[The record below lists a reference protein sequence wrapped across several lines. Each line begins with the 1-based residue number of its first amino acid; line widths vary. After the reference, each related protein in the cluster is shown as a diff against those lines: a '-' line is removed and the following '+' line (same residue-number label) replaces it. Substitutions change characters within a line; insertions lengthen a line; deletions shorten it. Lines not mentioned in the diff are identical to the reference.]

1 MAIAHEH
8 QHASTLTWGLFLVL
22 ALIAVFI
29 AAGFSFAPLALVGVI
44 VAFLLA
50 FRYTYLS
57 LYAGIALTPFL
68 GFTLSIPTGNLL
80 FGERAFGGSIDISVG
95 EAVLFVVLAAWAVKL
110 FIFWY
115 RRKDEQ
121 WRPRLPLIHSYAA
134 LVLAHLA
141 SAFSPLLPDPLVVA
155 KFAFRPVLYCYLA
168 FIALPVNLL
177 KSRKRLVT
185 ALAIVAGVGTFAAAT
200 GFVSIF
206 TSGGSLGFPV
216 SPAHP
221 ITLFGVS
228 ALGVNHNELA
238 ELLVFTALASLALAE
253 LVREERTRAVLRVA
267 AVFQFGIGLFTFTRT
282 AWIVYALE
290 AAALFATIW
299 REDAKRHARS
309 LAIAALFLLPLATAM
324 VAYSFSETAASSSS
338 TRLMLSEIA
347 WNLFQSSP
355 WLGAGAGSFLDR
367 VGSTRI
373 FLQEYG
379 APLDSHGILQ
389 KIGAETGVLGLL
401 ALGAVALHFAALA
414 RRGFCSISSVSA
426 QRAFVLLA
434 AGAAGAMCYQIFN
447 TAYWTGDMWLPIGL
461 ALAAANVLKEAPRD
475 TISA

>member
-8 QHASTLTWGLFLVL
+8 QHASTLTWGLFLIL
-22 ALIAVFI
+22 ALLAVFI
-29 AAGFSFAPLALVGVI
+29 AAGFSVAPLALIGVI
-44 VAFLLA
+44 VAFLFA
-50 FRYTYLS
+50 FRYTYLAF
-57 LYAGIALTPFL
+57 YVGIGLTPFL
-68 GFTLSIPTGNLL
+68 GFTLSIPAGHLL
-80 FGERAFGGSIDISVG
+80 FGERAFGGSIDMSVA

-110 FIFWY
+110 FLFWF
-115 RRKDEQ
+115 RRRDDQ
-121 WRPRLPLIHSYAA
+121 WRPRLPLIASYAA

-155 KFAFRPVLYCYLA
+155 KFAFRPVLFNYLA

-177 KSRKRLVT
+177 KSRRRLVS
-185 ALAIVAGVGTFAAAT
+185 AIGIIAGVGTLAAAT

-206 TSGGSLGFPV
+206 TANGGGFSLG
-216 SPAHP
+216 PAHP
-221 ITLFGVS
+221 IALFGVS

-238 ELLVFTALASLALAE
+238 ELLVFTTLTTLAFAE
-253 LVREERTRAVLRVA
+253 LVRDERMRAVARA
-267 AVFQFGIGLFTFTRT
+267 SAVFQFGIGLLTFTRT

-290 AAALFATIW
+290 AVILLSTIW
-299 REDAKRHARS
+299 REDAKRRVRAI
-309 LAIAALFLLPLATAM
+309 AIAALFLLPLAAAM
-324 VAYSFSETAASSSS
+324 AAYSLSETAASSSS

-347 WNLFQSSP
+347 WNLFLSSP
-355 WLGAGAGSFLDR
+355 WFGAGAGSFLDR

-379 APLDSHGILQ
+379 APLDSHGVLQ
-389 KIGAETGVLGLL
+389 KVGAETGMLGLL
-401 ALGAVALHFAALA
+401 ALGAVVLHFAALA
-414 RRGFCSISSVSA
+414 RRNFRMITSVPA

-434 AGAAGAMCYQIFN
+434 AGAAGSMCYQIFN
-447 TAYWTGDMWLPIGL
+447 TAYWTGDMWLPVGL